1 MDLKGKRVVLTG
13 GSSGIGFALA
23 EELLKRGARVLIV
36 GRRRE
41 RLNEAAAQLAKSG
54 LGGRHVGWRRFKRPL
69 QRTKLLACAVEA
81 LGGVDVLVN
90 NAGAVRAG
98 RLEATTEDEIRAM
111 IEVDLIAPILLT
123 REALPHLR
131 KSGDAL
137 IVNIASGVALTGVPF
152 YGTYAAAKAGLARFG
167 EALRRE
173 LKGEGIHV
181 LTVYPVA
188 TDTPMM
194 ATSDAG
200 ADLGF
205 GREPVSEVAGAIAA
219 GMEANALEVTRG
231 GEARAKVIA
240 LNRDNPLAL
249 DDRFFAMKSA
259 LEEATKNHSAL

>member
-1 MDLKGKRVVLTG
+1 MNLKGTRVVLTG
-13 GSSGIGFALA
+13 GSSGIGLALT

-41 RLNEAAAQLAKSG
+41 RLNDAAAQLAKSG
-54 LGGRHVGWRRFKRPL
+54 GKVSTFAGDVSNGLD
-69 QRTKLLACAVEA
+69 RTKLLANAVRE
-81 LGGVDVLVN
+81 LGGIDVLVN

-98 RLEATTEDEIRAM
+98 RLEAITEDEIRAM
-111 IEVDLIAPILLT
+111 IEVDLIVPILLT

-131 KSGDAL
+131 RSGDAL
-137 IVNIASGVALTGVPF
+137 IVNITSAVALTGIPF
-152 YGTYAAAKAGLARFG
+152 YGTYAATKAGLARFG

-194 ATSDAG
+194 ATSTAG
-200 ADLGF
+200 ANLGF
-205 GREPVSEVAGAIAA
+205 ERERVSDVAAAIVAGI
-219 GMEANALEVTRG
+219 ETNALEVTRG
-231 GEARAKVIA
+231 GEARAKAIA

-259 LEEATKNHSAL
+259 LEEATKNHRAL

>member
-1 MDLKGKRVVLTG
+1 MDLKAKRVVLTG
-13 GSSGIGFALA
+13 GSSGIGLALA

-41 RLNEAAAQLAKSG
+41 RLNEAAAQLAESDWAVGTFAGDVSSG
-54 LGGRHVGWRRFKRPL
+54 SA
-69 QRTKLLACAVEA
+69 RTKLLAYAEEE

-98 RLEATTEDEIRAM
+98 RLEAITEDEIRAM
-111 IEVDLIAPILLT
+111 VEVDLIAPILLI
-123 REALPHLR
+123 REALPNLR
-131 KSGDAL
+131 KSGEAM
-137 IVNIASGVALTGVPF
+137 IVNVTSGVALTGVPF
-152 YGTYAAAKAGLARFG
+152 YGTYTAAKAGLARFG

-194 ATSDAG
+194 STSNAG

-205 GREPVSEVAGAIAA
+205 GREPASEVAGAIAA
-219 GMEANALEVTRG
+219 GMETNALEVVRG
-231 GEARAKVIA
+231 GEARAKAIA

-249 DDRFFAMKSA
+249 DDRFSAMKSA
-259 LEEATKNHSAL
+259 LEEATKNHRAL